1 MNIYIA
7 LITLS
12 ISCVQFLYSAED
24 IAASSVLLPRSVV
37 NNPIYDMANLV
48 KHSYEEDWKTY
59 VGTVGIYQHS
69 HHNTDIANYF
79 SLNGTNTFTLDEG
92 GNGDVNP
99 AQLGLMP
106 IANVGTSPDFYTS
119 TITLQP
125 FRRAIG
131 IMADIHHQFTDNTWL
146 QIKIAALQVTTTM
159 DIAEKNVTSS
169 GGGVPNIINA
179 RTAFNNSSWGAG
191 KISYASVTRSGID
204 DIFLRFGYDPIMYNN
219 SPHRM
224 GMYIFAMIP
233 NNTKEVLEYM
243 FHPIVGGK
251 YTVLGGGVS
260 ADFAPDLFKSSTL
273 SALLSFDAR
282 IGVGFNCW
290 QPRTFDTKQNGVWSR
305 YMLMSYQ
312 SNPDDVQYGVNVTTV
327 NALLQQRAQAQ
338 VTINL
343 GIEGENWGALVGYNA
358 WYRQAERVIQFAP
371 LENIFSIADLPQ
383 VSGAL
388 IGVTTSTS
396 TGNISQ
402 TVEPGLVNSMNS
414 DAVFTPYT
422 SANFNTKSGTNP
434 EAFTN
439 TVWAG
444 LRYVRLIDQAQAT
457 IGFNGSYEFVQR
469 FGSIPTWSLWANVV
483 VEF

>member
-260 ADFAPDLFKSSTL
+260 
-273 SALLSFDAR
+273 
-282 IGVGFNCW
+282 
-290 QPRTFDTKQNGVWSR
+290 
-305 YMLMSYQ
+305 
-312 SNPDDVQYGVNVTTV
+312 
-327 NALLQQRAQAQ
+327 
-338 VTINL
+338 
-343 GIEGENWGALVGYNA
+343 
-358 WYRQAERVIQFAP
+358 
-371 LENIFSIADLPQ
+371 
-383 VSGAL
+383 
-388 IGVTTSTS
+388 
-396 TGNISQ
+396 
-402 TVEPGLVNSMNS
+402 
-414 DAVFTPYT
+414 
-422 SANFNTKSGTNP
+422 
-434 EAFTN
+434 
-439 TVWAG
+439 
-444 LRYVRLIDQAQAT
+444 
-457 IGFNGSYEFVQR
+457 
-469 FGSIPTWSLWANVV
+469 
-483 VEF
+483 